1 MIHLFTY
8 HFGLEVIK
16 HTLNFMQTYKMNIN
30 TTKIC
35 LNPHSDNKAYAIC
48 CQLSLLAGILCNSIL
63 LYGLAK
69 DPLRCFRNCSS
80 YLIMNNT
87 FSDLLL
93 CLYKFAKYY
102 WRTCTDGFIVSRL
115 FAAPLYISFLS
126 IFFLALDRCF
136 IVCYPFRYRVFTNGK
151 QAMAVIIFQW
161 LFAFLNIAFK
171 NDLENAVAGFRLSG
185 AIVITLCS
193 CLFYFK
199 TIYHL
204 KNEAKYLD
212 SQCGNTSW
220 NKGQTTTETQKRSI
234 CKQERFL
241 HTIMYITCVFV
252 LTLSPLL
259 IFDLVNKNHDYDN
272 TIKEHAHMCFYFLFY
287 SNFVI
292 NSFVYYYRLTN
303 YRKTFKFLLCCQH

>member
-1 MIHLFTY
+1 MHVHTCF
-8 HFGLEVIK
+8 IK
-16 HTLNFMQTYKMNIN
+16 ATKMNI
-30 TTKIC
+30 TTTC
-35 LNPHSDNKAYAIC
+35 LNPHSDKKAYAVC
-48 CQLSLLAGILCNSIL
+48 CQISLLAGILCNAIL
-63 LYGLAK
+63 LYGLTK

-93 CLYKFAKYY
+93 SLYKFVKYY

-115 FAAPLYISFLS
+115 FTAPLYISFVS

-136 IVCYPFRYRVFTNGK
+136 IGCYPFKYRVFMNGK
-151 QAMAVIIFQW
+151 KAMAVIIFQW
-161 LFAFLNIAFK
+161 LFAFLNIALK
-171 NDLENAVAGFRLSG
+171 NDLEKAVAGFRLFSG
-185 AIVITLCS
+185 IGMILIS
-193 CLFYFK
+193 CLLYAK

-204 KNEAKYLD
+204 KKEAKYLN
-212 SQCGNTSW
+212 SQCGNTSPAEE
-220 NKGQTTTETQKRSI
+220 TTGTRKRII

-241 HTIMYITCVFV
+241 HTIMYITFLFV

-259 IFDLVNKNHDYDN
+259 IFDLANKGHVYGYGN
-272 TIKEHAHMCFYFLFY
+272 TIKEHVHMCFYFLFY